1 MPKNNAAQEKKVNA
15 AMRFLQTTIG
25 VKVPQAMI
33 VAGFSKK
40 DVANE
45 IVRQMIRR
53 RYQHAQ
59 SDINNV
65 VVGDEPS
72 LSDLT
77 NDDVQSPLSAFW
89 VNSPK
94 AKVQADQVNCT
105 RQATAAR

>member
-1 MPKNNAAQEKKVNA
+1 MPKNSAAQEKKVNA
-15 AMRFLQTTIG
+15 AVRFLQTTIG

-72 LSDLT
+72 LSRGCGRGRWINLR
-77 NDDVQSPLSAFW
+77 
-89 VNSPK
+89 K
-94 AKVQADQVNCT
+94 GKGHK
-105 RQATAAR
+105 R